1 MIVHLLRHT
10 KTEEKAITGKDI
22 DRKLVSKGHLQC
34 AQLKEVFKTAFTKAP
49 KIYCSSSQR
58 TRETAYLI
66 FDELHPIIYL
76 DELYLGT
83 RSDILD
89 VIRLHESEEE
99 ILIIGHNLGLS
110 ELASYL
116 LGKDVLMKT
125 SGFISIAFP
134 GLSVKEISNSTGEL
148 ILSHRCD
155 L

>member
-1 MIVHLLRHT
+1 MPICVAPCLMPHLVT
-10 KTEEKAITGKDI
+10 Y
-22 DRKLVSKGHLQC
+22 LVPHFPQ
-34 AQLKEVFKTAFTKAP
+34 
-49 KIYCSSSQR
+49 
-58 TRETAYLI
+58 
-66 FDELHPIIYL
+66 ELHPIIYL